1 MEKEFDYQGIGRAFN
16 EAFASE
22 KVIIFGVVPRYSC
35 GQSYGSDEN
44 YSCAVFAAARS
55 LPEIEGAL
63 YGTRAD
69 GTRFMLCGGLMIL
82 EYTGNIK
89 VSKEEVMP
97 TFDYNGKLKQVYF
110 MPTIA
115 KALAATLM
123 PATFKAEWPTD
134 EELRFKREV
143 NISKAEKIKKDSIEA
158 ARIRDNYRANLHAG
172 KPETPES
179 IALYEASAN
188 FDFTFEYNDDH
199 RHYTNTRREMHSLV
213 ERMRDAGLNVKAFT
227 DRVANY
233 SE

>member
-158 ARIRDNYRANLHAG
+158 ARIRDNYRADLHNG
-172 KPETPES
+172 VPETPDSMAIYHE
-179 IALYEASAN
+179 SAN
-188 FDFTFEYNDDH
+188 FDFTFEYSDDH
-199 RHYTNTRREMHSLV
+199 RYCIDTRK
-213 ERMRDAGLNVKAFT
+213 RMRDLVARMKLMGLNASAFT
-227 DRVANY
+227 SRIFSY